1 MIAHFKIYIINNQI
15 FKSMSGILFSVLI
28 GAIAGFIAGK
38 IMNKSMGLLICILV
52 GIVGGFL
59 GSGLLY
65 YIFKITGSGS
75 IWWQLLVGIVGSVVL
90 LWLISLIKK
99 K

>member
-1 MIAHFKIYIINNQI
+1 
-15 FKSMSGILFSVLI
+15 MSGILFSVLI
-28 GAIAGFIAGK
+28 GAIAGFVAGK

-52 GIVGGFL
+52 GIIGGFL

-65 YIFKITGSGS
+65 ILKITGDGV
-75 IWWQLLVGIVGSVVL
+75 WWQLLVGIVGSVVL
-90 LWLISLIKK
+90 LWVVSKIKK